1 MLGNIQVEVLRSLHD
16 APYGIPVDEL
26 LKNWRYRDGGMK
38 SIAGLESRGFIRVWK
53 GTAQFVRYPT
63 EIEVES
69 GTKTFTLE
77 DLAEFDDISR
87 RNLVFLY
94 RKELE
99 EVERGHTERVSIPD
113 GVRRSLKR
121 LGVIKW
127 KILSLTD
134 LGHRLLGEAIRS
146 GIA

>member
-1 MLGNIQVEVLRSLHD
+1 MLGNIQVGVLRSLHD
-16 APYGIPVDEL
+16 SEQGIPVEEL
-26 LKNWRYRDGGMK
+26 MKNWRYRDGGLK
-38 SIAGLESRGFIRVWK
+38 SIAGLESRGFIRVSR
-53 GTAQFVRYPT
+53 GIAYFVRYPT
-63 EIEVES
+63 EIEIES
-69 GTKTFTLE
+69 GTKTFTIEELE
-77 DLAEFDDISR
+77 GFDDISR

-99 EVERGHTERVSIPD
+99 EVEKGHTDRVSIPE

-134 LGHRLLGEAIRS
+134 LGHRLLGEALRA
-146 GIA
+146 GIT